1 MPAITGTS
9 IFPYRIQQYM
19 SLHQASFR
27 IRHECPYRELSEQY
41 PDLTIREWYLSDCQ
55 VLEISSAEAPSETLL
70 DEIEHL
76 GTVLH
81 KSIDS
86 SGLNVVMQ
94 SCLCALEGSIIERFE
109 THNCLY
115 QPPTVHR
122 HGWEHYTVIAFEE
135 RAIQAVYEDLESDRE
150 IEVLSKTGLEETQ
163 IPHTMLA
170 PVDQLFDGVTDRQL
184 DALQLALDNGYYE
197 QPRQT
202 SVNDLAAHTSVARS
216 TYEEHLR
223 KAENKLIKNAGQFIR
238 LLAETGEA
246 NGLSTTTGSASKSAK
261 SD

>member
-1 MPAITGTS
+1 
-9 IFPYRIQQYM
+9 M
-19 SLHQASFR
+19 SLYQASLR
-27 IRHECPYRELSEQY
+27 IRHECPYRELSERY

-55 VLEISSAEAPSETLL
+55 VLEISSADAPSEALL
-70 DEIEHL
+70 DEIDHL

-109 THNCLY
+109 AHNCLY

-135 RAIQAVYEDLESDRE
+135 SAIQAVYEDLESDRE

-170 PVDQLFDGVTDRQL
+170 PVDQLFDNVTERQL
-184 DALQLALDNGYYE
+184 DALQLALDSGYYE
-197 QPRQT
+197 QPRRT
-202 SVNDLAAHTSVARS
+202 SVSDLAARTSVARS

-223 KAENKLIKNAGQFIR
+223 KAENKLIKNAGQFVR
-238 LLAETGEA
+238 LLAETGDT
-246 NGLSTTTGSASKSAK
+246 NGLSTT
-261 SD
+261 SDSVRHTVESD